1 MRRGLPPQV
10 RSALAKLDGI
20 ETSDVEVDY
29 GAKTATVDC
38 SGAEVKPADLVAAF
52 EGTRFT
58 AVVN

>member
-1 MRRGLPPQV
+1 M

-20 ETSDVEVDY
+20 EKSDVEVDY
-29 GAKTATVDC
+29 AAKTAMVDC
-38 SGAEVKPADLVAAF
+38 AGTELKPADLVAAF

>member
-1 MRRGLPPQV
+1 M

-20 ETSDVEVDY
+20 EATDVEVDY

-38 SGAEVKPADLVAAF
+38 SGADVAPADLVAAF
-52 EGTRFT
+52 EGTKLT